1 MSKNKEVVV
10 TIEVKGEPVKK
21 FKCESI
27 VAMAAINDGH
37 LMVGSSGMF
46 SKNSI
51 DAYNVIGIKALQ
63 RKLKEMESDLASVV
77 GTVIEDDDTDNE
89 DEADEIVVKVPKEL
103 QKKSKELLDLI
114 EKTLVEAV
122 KGDN

>member
-1 MSKNKEVVV
+1 MGKNQEITV
-10 TIEVKGEPVKK
+10 TIEVKGEPTKK

-27 VAMAAINDGH
+27 VAMASIHDGH

-51 DAYNVIGIKALQ
+51 NAYNIIGIKSLQ
-63 RKLKEMESDLASVV
+63 RKLKEIETDLMSGV
-77 GTVIEDDDTDNE
+77 GTIVEEDADEE

-103 QKKSKELLDLI
+103 QKSSKELLDLI
-114 EKTLVEAV
+114 EKTLVDAV